1 MLGLLFQL
9 QFRGENSNAINF
21 FPLVALLS
29 CSLQGKIVRDG
40 RFKSIQSQKSKHSC
54 VFDRV
59 LHVRLNMCLHYYRQQ
74 FPFTLHIV
82 STKSLLFYCVFRTEI
97 IICYNFQQQYAQE
110 MHQWQSFLHCGQCPV
125 VLVRCLL
132 VAVTKFQ
139 DKFASLRQENSSNSQ
154 DKFQK
159 CCTDMYLVEF

>member
-9 QFRGENSNAINF
+9 QFRGENSNSINF

-40 RFKSIQSQKSKHSC
+40 GFKSVQSQKSIHSC

-82 STKSLLFYCVFRTEI
+82 STKSLLFYCLSYRDHHLL
-97 IICYNFQQQYAQE
+97 FQQQYARE
-110 MHQWQSFLHCGQCPV
+110 MHQWQSFLYCGQCPV
-125 VLVRCLL
+125 VLVHCLL

-139 DKFASLRQENSSNSQ
+139 DKFASLRQGNSSNSQ

>member
-1 MLGLLFQL
+1 MEG
-9 QFRGENSNAINF
+9 SNPFKVKGQNI
-21 FPLVALLS
+21 LVS
-29 CSLQGKIVRDG
+29 SN
-40 RFKSIQSQKSKHSC
+40 
-54 VFDRV
+54 FDRV

-74 FPFTLHIV
+74 FPFILRKV
-82 STKSLLFYCVFRTEI
+82 STKNLLFYCVFCTEI
-97 IICYNFQQQYAQE
+97 IICYNFQQQYARE

-132 VAVTKFQ
+132 VAVMKFQ
-139 DKFASLRQENSSNSQ
+139 DKFASLRQGNSSNSQ